1 MRERNKKLV
10 WLEHK
15 KMTVFN
21 IPKNICKG
29 ITDAISQFWWG
40 DDDDHKKM
48 HWLAW
53 WKLCI
58 PKEKRGMGF
67 RDLHTFNT
75 AMLAKQCWRMMQDP
89 DSLCARVLRS
99 KYYPDGK
106 LLNAKL
112 KSGSSYTWQSI
123 FYGIQT
129 LRRGCIWRIGEGDQ
143 INIWED
149 VWVPTSPTRKV
160 YTPRGNI
167 MLKTVADLINPITGT
182 WDEELLSKKIGQ

>member
-1 MRERNKKLV
+1 VVEALYSEGER
-10 WLEHK
+10 
-15 KMTVFN
+15 
-21 IPKNICKG
+21 
-29 ITDAISQFWWG
+29 
-40 DDDDHKKM
+40 
-48 HWLAW
+48 
-53 WKLCI
+53 
-58 PKEKRGMGF
+58 GF

-160 YTPRGNI
+160 YTPRGHI
-167 MLKTVADLINPITGT
+167 LLQTVADLINPITGA
-182 WDEELLSKKIGQ
+182 WNEELLRQIFWPVDVTRILEIPLSPTAEIPSLCHTCCASWQEKIM